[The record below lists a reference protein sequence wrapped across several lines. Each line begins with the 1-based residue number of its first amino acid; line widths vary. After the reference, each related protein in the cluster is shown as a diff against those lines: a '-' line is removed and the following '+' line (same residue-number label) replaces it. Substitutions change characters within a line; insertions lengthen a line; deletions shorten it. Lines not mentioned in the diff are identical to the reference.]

1 VNIEVMF
8 RGEGCL
14 EDASGQTD
22 EESRCLLDGDGSV
35 SVDEEQEPDWSRAQV
50 LPWWWWCARWVNL
63 LMPPTRSCARDQ
75 TMYSLVPNCRSF

>member
-1 VNIEVMF
+1 M
-8 RGEGCL
+8 

-63 LMPPTRSCARDQ
+63 VRNQKIRDNLIYRLGLILAIRLDQ
-75 TMYSLVPNCRSF
+75 